1 MLSLAEEN
9 KPQLDHI
16 QADFVTPQV
25 LGVNNHHKNT
35 THRLNGVLPR
45 MNITPN
51 PLAQEADKVFEIR
64 IFKKIFFFS
73 HKPLCFE
80 SSVLSAKENSFFYHF
95 LFKL

>member
-64 IFKKIFFFS
+64 IFKKIFFFFS
-73 HKPLCFE
+73 QAFML
-80 SSVLSAKENSFFYHF
+80 
-95 LFKL
+95 